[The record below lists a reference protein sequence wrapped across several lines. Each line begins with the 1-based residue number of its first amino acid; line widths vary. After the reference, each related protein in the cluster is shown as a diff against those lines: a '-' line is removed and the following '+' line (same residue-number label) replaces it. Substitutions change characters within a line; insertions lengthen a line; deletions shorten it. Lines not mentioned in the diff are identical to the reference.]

1 MDNFKIIYKILK
13 VFEKNLDVEEP
24 DWEDLTPQKLN
35 ISEVL
40 WQNLIQMLIKAGY
53 IDGIKITSTAT
64 GTYITPIN
72 PQITLQGLQYLEEN
86 SMMRKAYRLAKGIKD
101 ITPGINIVNQARVT
115 ACFFIAQE
123 RAQYRAEA
131 HDMEVLEMEMK
142 QVYEAL
148 EKVENGADLIA
159 AIKGEINTPNNE
171 AKKHRTAGEQSAK
184 KLKSILEAVSVRRR
198 IKITRPNERE

>member
-24 DWEDLTPQKLN
+24 DWEDLTPKKLN

-64 GTYITPIN
+64 GTYLMPIN

-101 ITPGINIVNQARVT
+101 ITPGI
-115 ACFFIAQE
+115 
-123 RAQYRAEA
+123 
-131 HDMEVLEMEMK
+131 
-142 QVYEAL
+142 
-148 EKVENGADLIA
+148 
-159 AIKGEINTPNNE
+159 
-171 AKKHRTAGEQSAK
+171 
-184 KLKSILEAVSVRRR
+184 
-198 IKITRPNERE
+198 